1 MNSVQYSIKA
11 AARRSGLS
19 PHVIRVWE
27 RRYLAVEPAR
37 TGTNRRFYSDAEVER
52 LTLLRLAIAAGHRI
66 GNIAQLPTDQLR
78 PLVGQAAPE
87 LASHPRR
94 EDPQQRNGDGYVDEC
109 LAAIRRMDA
118 AALEGVLTRALLAL
132 GHQGLLQ
139 RVVGPLVVLLGDL
152 WQDGTLTAAHE
163 HFATAALRVFLFDTA
178 RPYAQADN
186 APCLVVA
193 TPVGQLHELGAV
205 MISSAATNAGWRVAY
220 LGVSLPAA
228 EIANAVRQKGARV
241 LALSIVYPADDPTL
255 PAELQRLRAFLPP
268 GLRIVAGGR
277 AAPAYADA
285 LSSMGASLVTD
296 LSQFTQLLEQTR
308 MQKQSVPENNGGPA
322 RI

>member
-27 RRYLAVEPAR
+27 RRYQAVEPTR
-37 TGTNRRFYSDAEVER
+37 TGTNRRLYSDAEVER
-52 LTLLRLAIAAGHRI
+52 LTLLRHAIGAGHRI
-66 GNIAQLPTDQLR
+66 GNIAQLATEQLR
-78 PLVGQAAPE
+78 E
-87 LASHPRR
+87 LAGHGVPEPVPRARR
-94 EDPQQRNGDGYVDEC
+94 EDPQQRNGAGFVEEC
-109 LAAIRRMDA
+109 VAAIERMDGV
-118 AALEGVLTRALLAL
+118 ALEGVLTRALVAL

-139 RVVGPLVVLLGDL
+139 RVVGPLAVLLGNL
-152 WQDGTLTAAHE
+152 WQEGTLRAAHE
-163 HFATAALRVFLFDTA
+163 HFATAALRVFLFETA

-205 MISSAATNAGWRVAY
+205 MTSCAATNAGWRVAY

-228 EIANAVRQKGARV
+228 EIANAVRQKGARL
-241 LALSIVYPADDPTL
+241 LALSIVYPADDPGL

-268 GLRIVAGGR
+268 EVGIVAGGR
-277 AAPAYADA
+277 AAMGYSDV
-285 LSSMGASLVTD
+285 LSQLGVTLVTD
-296 LSQFTQLLEQTR
+296 LNQFNELLEQTR
-308 MQKQSVPENNGGPA
+308 LQKGPA
-322 RI
+322 L